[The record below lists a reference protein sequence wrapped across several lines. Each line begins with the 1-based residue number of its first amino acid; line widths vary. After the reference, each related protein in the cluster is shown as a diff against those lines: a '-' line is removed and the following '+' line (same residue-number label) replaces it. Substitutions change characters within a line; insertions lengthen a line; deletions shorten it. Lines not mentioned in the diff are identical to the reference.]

1 MPKQPDLDPWE
12 RQPGESEVAFA
23 AFQIYRDLTPK
34 RRLAAVAQ
42 KSGKSVPL
50 MERWSAHHKWRD
62 RAAAWDREQDR
73 VGREAELEEVKA
85 MRRRHANLAVRML
98 NKAAQRLE
106 GDPAHNVTALDVSK
120 LTAEQVARL
129 AEVGVKIERAAR
141 GEPEKLE
148 VAVGPDEETRSAL
161 DSLMETLNDMGEKL
175 RTPTFNPIP
184 AAADDEEPEDGEN
197 A

>member
-12 RQPGESEVAFA
+12 RQPNESDVAFA
-23 AFQIYRDLTPK
+23 AFLIYRDLAPR
-34 RRLAAVAQ
+34 RRLALVAQ
-42 KSGKSVPL
+42 QSGKSVPL

-73 VGREAELEEVKA
+73 VGREAQLEEVRL
-85 MRRRHANLAVRML
+85 MHRRHANLAVRML

-106 GDPAHNVTALDVSK
+106 GDPANNVAALNVSK

-129 AEVGVKIERAAR
+129 AEVGVKIERSAR
-141 GEPEKLE
+141 GEPEKVE
-148 VAVGPDEETRSAL
+148 VAVTADAETKTAL
-161 DSLMETLNDMGEKL
+161 DALMETLNEMGDKL
-175 RTPTFNPIP
+175 RAPTFNPIP
-184 AAADDEEPEDGEN
+184 TAGPEEDEEGD